1 MSRLRK
7 VEPSSTTV
15 ATRSSSSR
23 LRVMLRSVLSWMR
36 WRRNRT
42 TQADPLAQ
50 LALTVRQEELR
61 LELLLLQVEQLKA
74 EKDRLA
80 LTQDVRLL
88 EAQLNPVLQVRP
100 AEPWTVP
107 PPQEPTEPDPW
118 TEPPPQEP
126 PPTAF
131 DQISQ
136 LIGLSPQPSSSLSS
150 DS

>member
-7 VEPSSTTV
+7 VEPTSTTV

-23 LRVMLRSVLSWMR
+23 LRVMLRSALSWMR

-42 TQADPLAQ
+42 TQANPLAQ
-50 LALTVRQEELR
+50 LELMVRTAELQ
-61 LELLLLQVEQLKA
+61 LELALLGVQQLQA
-74 EKDRLA
+74 EKERLA
-80 LTQDVRLL
+80 LTLDVHLL
-88 EAQLNPVLQVRP
+88 ERQVHPQLTPP
-100 AEPWTVP
+100 EWTEP
-107 PPQEPTEPDPW
+107 PPQDPTEPDPW

-136 LIGLSPQPSSSLSS
+136 LIGLSPQQSSSLSS